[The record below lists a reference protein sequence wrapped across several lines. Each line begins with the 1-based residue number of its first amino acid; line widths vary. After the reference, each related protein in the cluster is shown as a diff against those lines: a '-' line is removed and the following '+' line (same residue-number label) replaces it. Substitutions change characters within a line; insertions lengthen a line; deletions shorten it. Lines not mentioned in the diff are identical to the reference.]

1 MNGINSMIYA
11 YPKLL
16 FLESLGHEY
25 PKLLFFKNLGYE
37 YPKFTKKMPR
47 LSVAFL

>member
-1 MNGINSMIYA
+1 MRYV

-25 PKLLFFKNLGYE
+25 PKLLFFKNLGYA
-37 YPKFTKKMPR
+37 YPKFVNKKCHA
-47 LSVAFL
+47 LA

>member
-1 MNGINSMIYA
+1 MRYV

-25 PKLLFFKNLGYE
+25 PKLLFFKNLGYA
-37 YPKFTKKMPR
+37 YPKFVNKKMPR
-47 LSVAFL
+47 LGVAFL